1 MAKKKQKNET
11 KTSRSTY
18 AKRFKALQEVSKAIV
33 SDLYLED
40 ILRLIVTVTAEVM
53 NTKICSLWFLDE
65 KDRVLKLRATQ
76 AIDEEYLKERNLKLG
91 EGIVGLVAEK
101 KKPIMIPDVLK
112 ETKYKE
118 KQLAKKLGLCSMLSV
133 PMEVKGR
140 VIGVINTYTSRL
152 HRFTRAEVETLATV
166 ANQAAIVIENTQ
178 LMVKTKVIQEEL
190 ETRKVVERAKGVLM
204 KKGGFSEEEAYR
216 RIQRKSMDR
225 RKSMREI
232 AEAIVL
238 VKEFG
243 ID

>member
-1 MAKKKQKNET
+1 MQKEQT
-11 KTSRSTY
+11 KSSLPAY
-18 AKRFKALQEVSKAIV
+18 AKQLKALQEVSKAIV
-33 SDLYLED
+33 SDLYLDD

-65 KDRVLKLRATQ
+65 KDKVLKLRATQ

-101 KKPIMIPDVLK
+101 KQPIMIPDVLK

-133 PMEVKGR
+133 PMQIRNKA
-140 VIGVINTYTSRL
+140 IGVINTYTSKL
-152 HRFTRAEVETLATV
+152 HRFSKAETETLTTV

-178 LMVKTKVIQEEL
+178 LVVRTKIIQEEL
-190 ETRKVVERAKGVLM
+190 ETRKLVERAKGILM
-204 KKGGFSEEEAYR
+204 KKGGLSEEDAYR

-232 AEAIVL
+232 AEAIIL
-238 VKEFG
+238 AKELE
-243 ID
+243 

>member
-11 KTSRSTY
+11 KLSRSTY

-65 KDRVLKLRATQ
+65 KDKVLKLRATQ

-91 EGIVGLVAEK
+91 EGIVGLVGEK

-152 HRFTRAEVETLATV
+152 HRFSKAEVETLATV

-204 KKGGFSEEEAYR
+204 KKGGLSEEDAYR

-232 AEAIVL
+232 AEAIIL
-238 VKEFG
+238 AKELE
-243 ID
+243 